1 MAVESERATNAAAP
15 TVAPS
20 GATPETRQSGMRD
33 LFVLREFRLLWT
45 GNFFWGIATWLQSTT
60 LNWLTYQ
67 ISNSGTVLGM
77 VNIARTVPMMLAAPL
92 AGVLADRLDRKRY
105 MIALAF
111 VQFLTAFGFATGVLL
126 HQISMVHIYV
136 FSVLIGV
143 YQMAL
148 FPLQAAAVFDLVPRC
163 MAPNAVGLNSAAQN
177 VSQVIGPSLAGF
189 LISALG
195 PEGNFFTQSAMYVG
209 VMTSVVFIVFPP
221 RGAGTAKV
229 LRESMWTNFKEGL
242 QFALREKTIR
252 LLLLI
257 GLIQPIL
264 IVPMLFGMMPIV
276 AKQVF
281 HVGAPGLGVMVSSY
295 GLGGLIGALFVAN
308 LRRVERRGY
317 LQLLA
322 LAGVG
327 CGFLAFSLSPNLWVG
342 CPFLALAGFSSLVSS
357 TANQTVL
364 QLIAPQEMRGRI
376 SSLNTLNIGLAP
388 IGTLAMGSL
397 ADVVGARWVE
407 HVASALVA
415 LFALSVLALSPRMR
429 ELRLSRL
436 VQAPLGARS

>member
-1 MAVESERATNAAAP
+1 MAVESKSATPVAGPPPTTSSAAP
-15 TVAPS
+15 A
-20 GATPETRQSGMRD
+20 GMRD
-33 LFVLREFRLLWT
+33 LFSIREFRLLWT

-67 ISNSGTVLGM
+67 ISNSGTVLGL
-77 VNIARTVPMMLAAPL
+77 VNIARTVPMMLAGPL
-92 AGVLADRLDRKRY
+92 VGVLADRLDRKRY
-105 MIALAF
+105 MLGLAF
-111 VQFLTAFGFATGVLL
+111 VQFLTAFGFAAGVLL
-126 HQISMVHIYV
+126 HQISMVHIYI
-136 FSVLIGV
+136 FSILIGV

-148 FPLQAAAVFDLVPRC
+148 FPLQAAAVFDLVPRR

-195 PEGNFFTQSAMYVG
+195 PEGNFFTQSAMYIG
-209 VMTSVVFIVFPP
+209 VTISIAFIVFPP

-229 LRESMWTNFKEGL
+229 LRESMWMNFKEGL
-242 QFALREKTIR
+242 RFAFNDKTIR

-257 GLIQPIL
+257 GLIQPVL

-281 HVGAPGLGVMVSSY
+281 HVGAQGLGVMVSSY
-295 GLGGLIGALFVAN
+295 GFGGLLGALFVAN
-308 LRRVERRGY
+308 LRKVERRGI
-317 LQLLA
+317 LQLGA

-327 CGFLAFSLSPNLWVG
+327 VGFLAFSLSPNLWVG
-342 CPFLALAGFSSLVSS
+342 CPFLALAGFCSLVSS

-364 QLIAPQEMRGRI
+364 QLIAPQEMRGRMT
-376 SSLNTLNIGLAP
+376 SLNTINIGLAP
-388 IGTLAMGSL
+388 IGTLVMGSL

-407 HVASALVA
+407 HVAGALVA

-429 ELRLSRL
+429 ELRLSQL
-436 VQAPLGARS
+436 VQAPVGARS